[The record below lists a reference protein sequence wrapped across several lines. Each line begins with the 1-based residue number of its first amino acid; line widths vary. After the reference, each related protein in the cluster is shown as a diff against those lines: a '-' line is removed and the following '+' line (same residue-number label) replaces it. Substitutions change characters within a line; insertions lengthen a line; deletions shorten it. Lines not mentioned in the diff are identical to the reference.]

1 MQISLLDSLSRKV
14 SVTAIAGYQK
24 HISPHKGFVCAH
36 RILYGSESCSQYIK
50 RVIAQEGLSI
60 AFIKSRA
67 RFQACKQANLILRL
81 QSHNSEP
88 TESEDEANIQPPKTE
103 NRSNNQ
109 QSSNTICSNG
119 DGTNCIDCAD
129 LSCDCADLV
138 NVLPDCDFSH
148 CHALD
153 CSVVDCSGADCSF
166 LDCGSC
172 GS

>member
-1 MQISLLDSLSRKV
+1 MQISSLDSLSRRV
-14 SVTAIAGYQK
+14 SINAITGYQK

-36 RILYGSESCSQYIK
+36 RILYGGESCSQYIK
-50 RVIAQEGLSI
+50 RVIAQEGLRM

-67 RFQACKQANLILRL
+67 RFHACKQANLILRG

-103 NRSNNQ
+103 HRRKNQ
-109 QSSNTICSNG
+109 QSSNTIYSND
-119 DGTNCIDCAD
+119 DGTNCINCAD

-153 CSVVDCSGADCSF
+153 CSGADCSF